1 MHAIVIGT
9 NDMVAGFR
17 LVGISGVVVS
27 TVDEAKHALLK
38 SMENID
44 VAIVMISETFSTELR
59 KNIDELRLNRIAP
72 LIIELPD
79 RPGSFSAIDMS
90 KIVGNAIGVKV

>member
-1 MHAIVIGT
+1 
-9 NDMVAGFR
+9 MVAGFR

-44 VAIVMISETFSTELR
+44 VAIVMISETFSTDLR
-59 KNIDELRLNRIAP
+59 KNIDELRLNRLAP

-79 RPGSFSAIDMS
+79 RPGSFSTIDMS

>member
-1 MHAIVIGT
+1 MHAIAIGT

-17 LVGISGVVVS
+17 LVGIRGIVAS

-44 VAIVMISETFSTELR
+44 VAIVIISETFSTRLR
-59 KNIDELRLNRIAP
+59 KTIDELRLNRIAP
-72 LIIELPD
+72 LIIELPGK
-79 RPGSFSAIDMS
+79 PESSSTIDMS

>member
-1 MHAIVIGT
+1 LHAIAIGK

-17 LVGISGVVVS
+17 LVGINGVVVS

-44 VAIVMISETFSTELR
+44 VAIIIISETFSAELR
-59 KNIDELRLNRIAP
+59 KTIDELRLNRIAP
-72 LIIELPD
+72 LIIELPGK
-79 RPGSFSAIDMS
+79 PGSSSGIDMS
-90 KIVGNAIGVKV
+90 KIVGTAIGVKV

>member
-9 NDMVAGFR
+9 NDMVAGFQ
-17 LVGISGVVVS
+17 LVGIRGIVVS
-27 TVDEAKHALLK
+27 TIDEAKHALLK

-44 VAIVMISETFSTELR
+44 VAIVIISEIFSTEIR
-59 KNIDELRLNRIAP
+59 KTIDELRLNRIAP
-72 LIIELPD
+72 LIIELPG
-79 RPGSFSAIDMS
+79 RPGLTSAIDMS